1 MEARGQIKQILGVTD
16 KNVNMLLT
24 LHDIDP
30 KAIDTLIEKDLAVTL
45 KIYHPKRSLDANAY
59 CFAIIGKMAA
69 VLKTS
74 TDELYEALLQRY
86 GVFYQDDEGYI
97 TVTLKDNVD
106 VSKLGGHWRWIKSRN
121 GFSSYMMIKGTSEY
135 DSAEMSKFIDQ
146 VVEEAKELGIETLPS
161 TELERMKAE
170 WTAYCKK
177 EKNVGS
183 ATQPKT

>member
-45 KIYHPKRSLDANAY
+45 KIYHPKRSLDSNAY
-59 CFAIIGKMAA
+59 AWVLISKMAD

-74 TDELYEALLQRY
+74 KEELYEELLRRY
-86 GVFYQDDEGYI
+86 GVPYQDDEGYI
-97 TVTLKDNVD
+97 TITLKDEVD
-106 VSKLGGHWRWIKSRN
+106 VSKVGGHWRYIRTRN
-121 GFSSYMMIKGTSEY
+121 GFASYLMLKGTSEY
-135 DSAEMSKFIDQ
+135 DSAEMAKFIDMLVQ
-146 VVEEAKELGIETLPS
+146 DAKEMGIETLTPE
-161 TELERMKAE
+161 ELERMNKE
-170 WTAYCKK
+170 WTQYCNKTK
-177 EKNVGS
+177 SVGS